1 MPHTSA
7 VIICEISAP
16 RSSQAAVLAEIA
28 GLCARDTG
36 QRLIVKTLAIGAAAK
51 GRDAVPVL
59 TLHLPAELAASQH
72 PIWCLACRLACFCPD
87 ARVSVLVQ
95 GTFATG
101 ETSERAR
108 RRRSA

>member
-1 MPHTSA
+1 MSRPSA
-7 VIICEISAP
+7 VILCEISAP

-36 QRLIVKTLAIGAAAK
+36 QRLIVKTPAIGPAAE
-51 GRDAVPVL
+51 GRDAVPVI

-95 GTFATG
+95 GAFASGETG
-101 ETSERAR
+101 ERVR